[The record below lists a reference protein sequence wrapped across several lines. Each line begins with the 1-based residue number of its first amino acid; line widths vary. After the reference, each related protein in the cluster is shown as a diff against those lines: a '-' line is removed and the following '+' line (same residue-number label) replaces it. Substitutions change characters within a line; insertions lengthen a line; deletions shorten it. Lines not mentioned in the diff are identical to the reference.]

1 MKKTTIKFF
10 DIEIE
15 KEKFHQYKRPISIK
29 KCS

>member
-1 MKKTTIKFF
+1 MKKITIKFF

-15 KEKFHQYKRPISIK
+15 KEKFHQYKRPLSIK

>member
-1 MKKTTIKFF
+1 MKKITIKFF

-15 KEKFHQYKRPISIK
+15 NEKFHQYKRPISIK